1 MREGRNACSVV
12 NFTHASLHMK
22 LHLPLKLRNAVLSLV
37 YPVLTLAAGVM
48 PLAMAAT
55 ITYDGSD
62 QVMVGKGSGDTSGN
76 DYVLVN
82 GVRFVLESS
91 ESSGMFVADGN
102 NVGTIW
108 VGNATMVFDDADTSP
123 IYFNNG
129 ASKTLGSGGY
139 TIRVM
144 DDGARI
150 RVGSNQFLTI
160 ADLRG
165 VAQSGSTI
173 AANHDVTI
181 QGNARGIMINQ
192 ASALNN
198 LNITGGI
205 VTLGNASAAMTGAV
219 HGTLTVGGK
228 SHVTLASNNILAAD
242 ASGIVVTSDL
252 VLGSTTQTLYD
263 GMSVELKNG
272 VVEGMIG
279 SSEPGQG
286 LVVNDN
292 AKVLLSYSG
301 KSNSVSVDIAVNAG
315 ASLTVNNVGTGIY
328 TDNGLVLSGSLSGTG
343 ELHIGAAEGM
353 GMGSVTLAGDNTGY
367 TGNVTL
373 NDGSV
378 LTIGHKNALS
388 GAESVTV
395 GRGAYIYEQV
405 GHVDLHNLIIHDGA
419 TFVLQDVS
427 TSYEVSSANAAFS
440 VDALRFVEGNKE
452 GYGLM
457 FDNTLD
463 TMEVITLVYSDTAID
478 NLDLSKF
485 LIYDKDASGK
495 QHKLEAG
502 EYSLGVREMADG
514 GYAFYMVTLFGNIW
528 NGGEGGDGSW
538 SGSSNWEGHAYDA
551 SEYNYAIFTNKS
563 GVTESVVNLD
573 GQTVSPERL
582 YIFTPLDNGEQ
593 TDYVLKNGTVAGGAE
608 IHKRGDNVG
617 DVISSVRFEGVT
629 GGSRDNALGWVTVS
643 GGRMELTQ
651 NSTFYY
657 DGSKMVQVDADA
669 VLSIDSSS
677 ALISRA
683 GNTITA
689 FSSSTPA
696 SLYGLKISDDVIVGG
711 DSRGYATG
719 VKDAALTGFTV
730 QDLTLG
736 GTGRLTDGGLGAK
749 VTIAN
754 GADWTFAGTLSVD
767 GTVTNKGT
775 MHVTGVT
782 QLDFSG
788 VDFEGSASGTVTY
801 TFKVVDGGS
810 IDGWSSMADNSA
822 SKLIYNGTQLSKLNG
837 VTVTASGGSITLNMG
852 SSGLVL
858 REWDE
863 NWYAQGR
870 TDYPAFAKVYSG
882 SESSTAFTSDSAYQS
897 STMTGGNHGTVIN
910 VAVSAKGTTL
920 AGGNAAYTG
929 DIWMYDEGSSYDTK
943 VGGLTGGTLSGNTHL
958 YINGGK
964 GTTVYGSSNG
974 SNSVKHEGKSFVS
987 IAGGTYTTVYGGG
1000 NNVTQTGDTHIFVY
1014 DGASITNVYGGSTGN
1029 STHNGLAEIFLD
1041 GGNVTNVYGAGSST
1055 SKFTGRT
1062 FTEDTVLNGV
1072 TIKAG
1077 DKVSSLIHLS
1087 ADVRGLSL
1095 LDGDAYGD
1103 LTGVYGA
1110 TADENHPNGKH
1121 ILHFMD
1127 KEAYYDLSYTNGGV
1141 HNAAGVT
1148 IQDFTDIVLADD
1160 AYVKA
1165 NHLYT
1170 ISSINPSFENGEVVT
1185 ISGKGTVELVGQ
1197 WKNDVENEGEIDGA
1211 FRTIYLKDN
1220 ARLFLNTEFLGKW
1233 ASLSIT
1239 PFQIVHVSDGT
1250 TLETTGNPTGRR
1262 GSNVHMHAYLEGDGV
1277 DGKGAWYKGTA
1288 AEDDDGSHTEMA
1300 HITLTNDASA
1310 GGEGTMY
1317 MNAFGYTNSVLDLT
1331 NGTIVTDPE
1340 NVTLPSSSS
1349 QFVSVTSG
1357 GANYTFTKVGT
1368 SMLGLKNTHIEG
1380 GTLNI
1385 LDGSVNVTAIVTEK
1399 AREDYCSAT
1408 RTDVV
1413 LGKLGTL
1420 VLDYMTSSNNVT
1432 SSVYNQFNVASLA
1445 GEGAVQLQEHGSLN
1459 IIVNQTAFYSEF
1471 LNDQSISYYNESGY
1485 GYAVYSGAITSEMG
1499 GLVSKAGAGTQYFTG
1514 SESTYGSSVSAAS
1527 GYSGTWITRGT
1538 LYLLGTSTASVFERG
1553 LTGVEKGVAGVG
1565 TIYWYEGAKTPEVG
1579 TLYLGNG
1586 VRIYNSGAVTL
1597 GTTTYSAW
1605 LNGLDVG
1612 KDGVVDMTIGVE
1624 AAPNGENLGRE
1635 NAAKYLMMQED
1646 PATGQFNKSTITRG
1660 GEEYVQINTAN
1671 LSSISIDGMYMDG
1684 TTYVAGSEIDR
1695 NKMLLIKNSV
1705 WNNGDVDATVTGLN
1719 TAGYN
1724 EATYSGVLSDGVSG
1738 DGKTVKAKLVKV
1750 GEGTLTIDQK
1760 NEYTGGTDVKEG
1772 SLKLVGWATV
1782 GANEATNKVN
1792 MLQDDGSSIMLAYDN
1807 SYTNEQRSIVN
1818 DMVIKGR
1825 GDRRWDNKL
1834 TEGTDGETAALISDV
1849 GLGVDFLLDGAISGA
1864 GNLLHSGEGTLT
1876 LNGMSDYTLGTI
1888 ITRSIVTVTSANG
1901 LGATA
1906 EGKSAALKLYEAAT
1920 LRFMVGGENPDTHEA
1935 LEVRGVNNRIDHYV
1949 APSDAKLN
1957 AGIRLWMITELAAVV
1972 TDSYSGN
1979 SILGTI
1985 EIAGTDDVERVL
1997 AMTGNGY
2004 WATETVLSNYN
2015 GTLLFADEAA
2025 TNKSLVSMYA
2035 ANGTGYDGAGV
2046 ITGSGTVAVSD
2057 IDTEDEADKD
2067 DTTYAWFDEM
2077 KNFTGSVV
2085 VEGTGAALEVGKVTG
2100 SYSWSV
2106 AGQTRTSSHA
2116 YVVSSGVTGDRGQV
2130 SVSGRGASFTAHGAD
2145 IIVESG
2151 SSMNLTSNGHVQD
2164 VTYGKSFDISDVAA
2178 VVAPTVTISGGASFS
2193 VTNGATDYQYQ
2204 ITDLQN
2210 QNVVTP
2216 QDVLNPKLNG
2226 YDGLA
2231 RGANVGFDGAE
2242 GYSYHYDRSRALN
2255 QTSVGAVG
2263 NVSANGTVLGGDL
2276 AFLGGSTYKAVMG
2289 NTNLCG
2295 GSLTLDVSEGLIN
2308 LDIKLDGDFAEVAM
2322 ANDRK
2327 VQIVLFTGVDKVT
2340 FFGVDETEQYTL
2352 AKEAQNAVY
2361 YTMAENYFSSPYIN
2375 SDNVVYLVYDSSAG
2389 IVYLDIRVPEPT
2401 TTTLGIL
2408 ALAALAARRRRK

>member
-12 NFTHASLHMK
+12 NFTHASHHMK

-37 YPVLTLAAGVM
+37 YPVLTLAACVM

-55 ITYDGSD
+55 ITYNGSE
-62 QVMVGKGSGDTSGN
+62 QVMYDVNGDSSGK
-76 DYVLVN
+76 DYELIN
-82 GVRFVLESS
+82 GVRVVLGSPK
-91 ESSGMFVADGN
+91 SSGMFVADGN

-129 ASKTLGSGGY
+129 DSDTLGSGGY

-160 ADLRG
+160 TNLSG
-165 VAQSGSTI
+165 VAQSGAAI

-205 VTLGNASAAMTGAV
+205 VTLGNTSDAMTDAV

-228 SHVTLASNNILAAD
+228 SHVTLASNNILAKD

-252 VLGSTTQTLYD
+252 VLGSTTQTLYN
-263 GMSVELKNG
+263 GMSVVLKNG

-279 SSEPGQG
+279 SSVPGQG
-286 LVVNDN
+286 LVVSDN
-292 AKVLLSYSG
+292 AEVLLSYSG
-301 KSNSVSVDIAVNAG
+301 KSNSVSVDIAVNDG

-343 ELHIGAAEGM
+343 KLQIGAAEGM

-378 LTIGHKNALS
+378 LTIGHTNALS
-388 GAESVTV
+388 GAGSVTV

-405 GHVDLHNLIIHDGA
+405 GHVNLKNLIIRDGA

-440 VDALRFVEGNKE
+440 VDALRFEGNEE

-463 TMEVITLVYSDTAID
+463 TMEVITLVHSGTAID

-495 QHKLEAG
+495 LHKLEAG

-528 NGGEGGDGSW
+528 NGGEEGNGSW
-538 SGSSNWEGHAYDA
+538 SGSTNWEGHAYDA
-551 SEYNYAIFTNKS
+551 SEYNYAIFTNMS
-563 GVTESVVNLD
+563 GVAESVVDLE

-582 YIFTPLDNGEQ
+582 YIFNRLDNGEH

-608 IHKRGDNVG
+608 IHKRGDKVG

-629 GGSRDNALGWVTVS
+629 GGSKDNALGWVTVS

-669 VLSIDSSS
+669 VLSIDSLSK
-677 ALISRA
+677 LISRA

-696 SLYGLKISDDVIVGG
+696 SLYGLKISDDVIIGG
-711 DSRGYATG
+711 DSYGYATG

-736 GTGRLTDGGLGAK
+736 GTGRLTDGGLGAN

-767 GTVTNKGT
+767 GTVANKGT

-788 VDFEGSASGTVTY
+788 VDYTEGSASGKVTY

-810 IDGWSSMADNSA
+810 IDGWSSMDDNSA

-837 VTVTASGGSITLNMG
+837 VTVTAADGSITLNMG
-852 SSGLVL
+852 NSGLVL

-870 TDYPAFAKVYSG
+870 TEDPAFAKVYSG
-882 SESSTAFTSDSAYQS
+882 SRPSNAFTSNSAYQS
-897 STMTGGNHGTVIN
+897 SSIAGGNHGTVIN
-910 VAVSAKGTTL
+910 VAASATGTTL

-929 DIWMYDEGSSYDTK
+929 DIWMYDEGSSYTTK

-1029 STHNGLAEIFLD
+1029 SKHNGLAEIFLY
-1041 GGNVTNVYGAGSST
+1041 GGNVTNVYGAGADSAT
-1055 SKFTGRT
+1055 FTGRT
-1062 FTEDTVLNGV
+1062 FDTDTDLSGVKIFAGDTV
-1072 TIKAG
+1072 
-1077 DKVSSLIHLS
+1077 SSIIHLG
-1087 ADVRGLSL
+1087 ADVKGLSL
-1095 LDGDAYGD
+1095 LDGDAVSDRSGSSSA
-1103 LTGVYGA
+1103 GA
-1110 TADENHPNGKH
+1110 SANHPYGKH

-1127 KEAYYDLSYTNGGV
+1127 AALYDF
-1141 HNAAGVT
+1141 VT
-1148 IQDFTDIVLADD
+1148 GDYATQKGITIRDFTDIVLAEGAHVKTYH
-1160 AYVKA
+1160 AYGTVNGKGITLDGGA
-1165 NHLYT
+1165 
-1170 ISSINPSFENGEVVT
+1170 FELNETLTV
-1185 ISGKGTVELVGQ
+1185 SGKGKLELTGIVKAKSGD
-1197 WKNDVENEGEIDGA
+1197 KEFHTE
-1211 FRTIYLKDN
+1211 RTIYLEDN
-1220 ARLFLNTEFLGKW
+1220 ATLILNTPYLDLW
-1233 ASLSIT
+1233 AAANMT
-1239 PFQIVHVSDGT
+1239 PTNIVHVSDGC
-1250 TLETTGNPTGRR
+1250 TLETTGNPPNTSGA
-1262 GSNVHMHAYLEGDGV
+1262 NVHLHAYLEGDGV
-1277 DGKGAWYKGTA
+1277 DGKGAWYKGATTA
-1288 AEDDDGSHTEMA
+1288 VDDGSHAEMG

-1317 MNAFGYTNSVLDLT
+1317 MDAYGYTNSVLDLT
-1331 NGTIVTDPE
+1331 NGTVHYTSSTKKE
-1340 NVTLPSSSS
+1340 NDGLTRYESRYTGITAGDS
-1349 QFVSVTSG
+1349 
-1357 GANYTFTKVGT
+1357 NYTFTKVGT

-1385 LDGSVNVTAIVTEK
+1385 LDGSVNVTAIVDDN
-1399 AREDYCSAT
+1399 APEDYCSAT

-1420 VLDYMTSSNNVT
+1420 VLDYMTGSG
-1432 SSVYNQFNVASLA
+1432 YNQFNVASLA
-1445 GEGAVQLQEHGSLN
+1445 GEGAVQLQENGSLN

-1527 GYSGTWITRGT
+1527 GYTGTWITRGT

-1624 AAPNGENLGRE
+1624 AAPNGEKLGQK
-1635 NAAKYLMMQED
+1635 NADKYKYLMMQED

-1660 GEEYVQINTAN
+1660 GDEYVQINTAN

-1684 TTYVAGSEIDR
+1684 TTYAAGSEIDR

-1750 GEGTLTIDQK
+1750 GGGTLTIDQK

-1772 SLKLVGWATV
+1772 SLKLMGWATV

-1825 GDRRWDNKL
+1825 GDRRWDNNQ

-1888 ITRSIVTVTSANG
+1888 ITRSMVTVTSANG

-1935 LEVRGVNNRIDHYV
+1935 LEVRGVNDRIDHFV
-1949 APSDAKLN
+1949 ARGDAKLN
-1957 AGIRLWMITELAAVV
+1957 AGISLWMITELAAVV

-1985 EIAGTDDVERVL
+1985 EIAGTGDVERVL

-2004 WATETVLSNYN
+2004 WAKETVLSHYN

-2035 ANGTGYDGAGV
+2035 ANGTGYDGAG
-2046 ITGSGTVAVSD
+2046 ILTGKGTVAVSD
-2057 IDTEDEADKD
+2057 IDTENEADRE

-2077 KNFTGSVV
+2077 QNFTGSVV
-2085 VEGTGAALEVGKVTG
+2085 VEGTGAG
-2100 SYSWSV
+2100 SRS
-2106 AGQTRTSSHA
+2106 RC
-2116 YVVSSGVTGDRGQV
+2116 R
-2130 SVSGRGASFTAHGAD
+2130 
-2145 IIVESG
+2145 
-2151 SSMNLTSNGHVQD
+2151 
-2164 VTYGKSFDISDVAA
+2164 
-2178 VVAPTVTISGGASFS
+2178 
-2193 VTNGATDYQYQ
+2193 
-2204 ITDLQN
+2204 
-2210 QNVVTP
+2210 
-2216 QDVLNPKLNG
+2216 
-2226 YDGLA
+2226 DGLLQL
-2231 RGANVGFDGAE
+2231 E
-2242 GYSYHYDRSRALN
+2242 SSRAN
-2255 QTSVGAVG
+2255 SYQQQR
-2263 NVSANGTVLGGDL
+2263 
-2276 AFLGGSTYKAVMG
+2276 
-2289 NTNLCG
+2289 LCG
-2295 GSLTLDVSEGLIN
+2295 
-2308 LDIKLDGDFAEVAM
+2308 K
-2322 ANDRK
+2322 
-2327 VQIVLFTGVDKVT
+2327 
-2340 FFGVDETEQYTL
+2340 
-2352 AKEAQNAVY
+2352 
-2361 YTMAENYFSSPYIN
+2361 
-2375 SDNVVYLVYDSSAG
+2375 
-2389 IVYLDIRVPEPT
+2389 
-2401 TTTLGIL
+2401 
-2408 ALAALAARRRRK
+2408 